1 MEVKSYKDLIVW
13 QKSFELVKE
22 IYLLTKLFP
31 KEELF
36 GLSSQMRRA
45 AVSIPSNIAEGSTR
59 RYLKEY
65 LNFLHI
71 AFASGA
77 ELETQIL
84 LAKSLNLALEDNFRN
99 SENLLNE
106 TMKMLNILIQKLKVK
121 SSLATNH

>member
-1 MEVKSYKDLIVW
+1 MAIKSYKDLIVW

-22 IYLLTKLFP
+22 IYILTKLFP
-31 KEELF
+31 KEEQF

-59 RYLKEY
+59 RYSKEY

-84 LAKSLNLALEDNFRN
+84 LAKSLDLVTEVEFKKT
-99 SENLLNE
+99 ENLLDE
-106 TMKMLNILIQKLKVK
+106 TMKMLNVLIQKLKAK
-121 SSLATNH
+121 SSPIPNH